1 MASIK
6 TTKATRKPVAKKPV
20 VGKKINLD
28 RFAAPPKPLDDPQS
42 MKQDDYGYTDSK
54 GNFRYWQGWDAKY
67 KRFLMGISRA
77 FPQTKDSKK
86 AESILIEKGWST
98 KENEA
103 KQREKVARRSAK
115 A

>member
-1 MASIK
+1 MASTK
-6 TTKATRKPVAKKPV
+6 TTKTRRPATKAPVA
-20 VGKKINLD
+20 GKKINLD
-28 RFAAPPKPLDDPQS
+28 RFAAPPKPIEDPMS
-42 MKQDDYGYTDSK
+42 MKQDDYGYTDGK

-67 KRFLMGISRA
+67 KRFLMGVSRSH
-77 FPQTKDSKK
+77 PQTKDSKK

-98 KENEA
+98 AENEA